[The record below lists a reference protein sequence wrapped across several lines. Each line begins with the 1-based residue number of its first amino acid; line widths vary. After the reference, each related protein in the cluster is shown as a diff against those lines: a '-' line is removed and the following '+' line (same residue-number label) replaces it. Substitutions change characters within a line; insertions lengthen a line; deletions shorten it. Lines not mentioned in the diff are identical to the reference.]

1 MLNDSTVY
9 DDFVKE
15 VNTMHML
22 DHPNL
27 IRLYGIVISS
37 PMKMV
42 TNSYTFAT
50 KLLKSGLRLF
60 IDLRVFE
67 QNRLIHYNNCS
78 VKAGKP

>member
-1 MLNDSTVY
+1 MLNDDNVF

-42 TNSYTFAT
+42 CTKTGLQNYLLFQEKKYSYSIDNDQFLPPLE
-50 KLLKSGLRLF
+50 KKS
-60 IDLRVFE
+60 V
-67 QNRLIHYNNCS
+67 H
-78 VKAGKP
+78 KPN